1 MTDGS
6 RNIIMNNRIT
16 NTILHM
22 KKTLFAV
29 LAVLMFVSGTN
40 VFAQG
45 KYGADS
51 ADCIKYLSYYQEYY
65 KQKNYDEALPNW
77 RKAYKLCPPTASQ
90 NLLIHGSTLLKRVIS
105 QTAKTPDVQ
114 KAVID
119 SLFTLYDLRAAT
131 YPKNKATALNNKG
144 IDLNNYV
151 KNDSQRLYDE
161 YSKIIAELN
170 EETRPSLFLF
180 NLNAAIDL
188 FQNGT
193 LTAEDIINLY
203 QSSMETLGKAK
214 AEDDADAEQLAKVK
228 TDVETLFASSKVA
241 SCENLIALFTPRF
254 EADPENLDVVSNI
267 VKLMGGTDDCQNNDL
282 FLAAVTNMYKLDPS
296 ASSAFYLYK
305 LNSARGNV
313 DDAIKYIE
321 EAIASDETDAA
332 TDGEYYYNLA
342 AFCFKNGQSAK
353 AFTSAQKAIELNPAF
368 EGKSYFLMGTIWGS
382 VSCGGNEIERR
393 APYWVAVDYLQKA
406 KAADETLTEDANK
419 LIGQYS
425 SYYPQTAEAFM
436 YDVTNGQ
443 SYTVSC
449 GGMRATTTVRTQ
461 K

>member
-1 MTDGS
+1 
-6 RNIIMNNRIT
+6 
-16 NTILHM
+16 M
-22 KKTLFAV
+22 KKTL
-29 LAVLMFVSGTN
+29 LAIAAALMFVSGTN

-51 ADCIKYLSYYQEYY
+51 AECIKYLSYYQEYY

-77 RKAYKLCPPTASQ
+77 RQAYKLCPPTASQ

-105 QTAKTPDVQ
+105 ATAKTPDVQ

-119 SLFTLYDLRAAT
+119 SLITLYDVRANT
-131 YPKNKATALNNKG
+131 YPKNKETALNNKG

-161 YSKIIAELN
+161 YTKIIAELKEN
-170 EETRPSLFLF
+170 TKPSLFLF
-180 NLNAAIDL
+180 NINSAIDL

-203 QSSMETLGKAK
+203 QSSMETLGKVTPAN
-214 AEDDADAEQLAKVK
+214 DADAEQLAKVK
-228 TDVETLFASSKVA
+228 TDVETLFAASKVA

-254 EADPENLDVVSNI
+254 QADPENLDVVGNI
-267 VKLMGGTDDCQNNDL
+267 VKLMGGTEDCQDNDL
-282 FLAAVTNMYKLDPS
+282 FLSAVTNLNKLDPS
-296 ASSAFYLYK
+296 ASSAFYLFK

-313 DDAIKYIE
+313 DEAIKYIE

-332 TDGEYYYNLA
+332 TDGDYYYQLA
-342 AFCFKNGQSAK
+342 AFCFKNGQSSK
-353 AFTSAQKAIELNPAF
+353 AYSSAQKAIDLNPSF
-368 EGKSYFLMGTIWGS
+368 TGKAYFLMGTIWGS

-406 KAADETLTEDANK
+406 KAADPTLTDEANR
-419 LIGQYS
+419 LIGSYS
-425 SYYPQTAEAFM
+425 GYYPQTADAFM